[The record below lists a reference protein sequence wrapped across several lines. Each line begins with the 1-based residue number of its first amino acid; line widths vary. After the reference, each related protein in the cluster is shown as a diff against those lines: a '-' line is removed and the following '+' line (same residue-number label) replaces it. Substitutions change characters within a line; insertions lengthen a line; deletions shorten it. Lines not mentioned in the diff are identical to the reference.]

1 MAGHVCPWWGGYF
14 IDNSLRRW
22 LHNPEKILSPYVQP
36 DMTVLDVGCGM
47 GMFSIAMARLVGDRG
62 RVIAVD
68 LQQRMLD
75 VLMKRASAAGVAHR
89 ITAHRCERTSIG
101 ISEPVDFALSFY
113 SAHEVPDGRRL
124 LGEIH
129 SCVRPAGQL
138 LVVEP
143 KGHVTARRF
152 ESMVVW
158 AEEIGWVVQDR
169 PHIRLS
175 RAVVLGKQHRAGQH
189 GQVR

>member
-22 LHNPEKILSPYVQP
+22 LHNPDKILGPYVRP
-36 DMTVLDVGCGM
+36 DMTVMDIGCGM

-68 LQQRMLD
+68 LQQKMLD
-75 VLMKRASAAGVAHR
+75 VLMKRASAAGVADR
-89 ITAHRCERTSIG
+89 ITAHRCGPTSID
-101 ISEPVDFALSFY
+101 ISEPVDFVLACY
-113 SAHEVPDGRRL
+113 SAHEVPDLRRL

-143 KGHVTARRF
+143 KGHVTARCF
-152 ESMVVW
+152 ELMLDW
-158 AEEIGWVVQDR
+158 AEELGWVVQER
-169 PHIRLS
+169 PHVCLS
-175 RAVVLGKQHRAGQH
+175 RAVVFGKQQPTE
-189 GQVR
+189 

>member
-22 LHNPEKILSPYVQP
+22 LHNPDKILGRYVQP
-36 DMTVLDVGCGM
+36 GMTVLDFGCGM

-75 VLMKRASAAGVAHR
+75 VLMQRASTVGVADR
-89 ITAHRCERTSIG
+89 ITAHRCEATSMG
-101 ISEPVDFALSFY
+101 LSERVDFALACY
-113 SAHEVPDGRRL
+113 SAHEVPDLRRL
-124 LGEIH
+124 LDELH

-152 ESMVVW
+152 ELMLAW
-158 AEEIGWVVQDR
+158 AAEIGWVVQER
-169 PHIRLS
+169 PHVRLS
-175 RAVVLGKQHRAGQH
+175 HSAALGKQ
-189 GQVR
+189 